1 MKRHWT
7 ATAIAIGILLLL
19 AGLIYDI
26 VFAGIP
32 YQDPTPEMSAR
43 YARHSRIAA
52 GIRWAGVVVLL
63 GGAVRGCAAW
73 VRQRALV
80 RAQS

>member
-1 MKRHWT
+1 MKNRRIV
-7 ATAIAIGILLLL
+7 TAIAIGIVLIL
-19 AGLIYDI
+19 AGLLYDI

-52 GIRWAGVVVLL
+52 GIRWTGVTVFLFGAVQAAAAGLRQPAGV
-63 GGAVRGCAAW
+63 GSRK
-73 VRQRALV
+73 
-80 RAQS
+80 